1 MSISAEELFGSF
13 CYCDSRRALAIDLSK
28 ELFCLQIQH
37 SFVDFKKEAIEK
49 LEDQGNQ
56 EVAAEILPVKV
67 AQTNFDYL
75 YYIYIVYFV
84 V

>member
-13 CYCDSRRALAIDLSK
+13 CYRDSRRALAIDLSK

-37 SFVDFKKEAIEK
+37 SFVDFKKEAFEK
-49 LEDQGNQ
+49 PEDQGNQ

-67 AQTNFDYL
+67 AQTTHSLF
-75 YYIYIVYFV
+75 IFI
-84 V
+84 